1 MAHAAVSPHKQPLQ
15 PMKVLEPAVAS
26 SMSGGVNTKPLRPV
40 QAPVAPTSRKKHC
53 TACHQRLPSG
63 SFSSSQLRNRATARR
78 CQTCLQQQGIL
89 SKDEEATCREINQVF
104 ATEHRGDVATGAAVD
119 IMLPSAQS
127 ATKHLNAPRPSTT
140 PTWSVVRQARWRWSH
155 PKPSVLPTCEAPQ
168 RHASHSFVG
177 RRGGFAARLRAAGMP
192 VPTRLERRSCS
203 HRSCSGDEVSRSG
216 VHWFVPRGRAS
227 KTRARRPSA

>member
-1 MAHAAVSPHKQPLQ
+1 MARGSVNTQPLQ

-26 SMSGGVNTKPLRPV
+26 SMSGGVNTKPLQPV
-40 QAPVAPTSRKKHC
+40 QAPVAPTSRKTHC
-53 TACHQRLPSG
+53 TACHQGLPSG
-63 SFSSSQLRNRATARR
+63 SFSSSQLRNRAAARR

-89 SKDEEATCREINQVF
+89 SKDEEATCRETNHQPGLCNRAPGGCCSHRSCCRHYAAIGTVSNETPECTTVF
-104 ATEHRGDVATGAAVD
+104 DNPN
-119 IMLPSAQS
+119 M
-127 ATKHLNAPRPSTT
+127 
-140 PTWSVVRQARWRWSH
+140 VRQARWRWSQ

-216 VHWFVPRGRAS
+216 VHWFVPRGRAP
-227 KTRARRPSA
+227 KTRAHQPSA

>member
-1 MAHAAVSPHKQPLQ
+1 MREHEASATCPGARSSHIAEETLHGVPPEATEREFLEQPVAQPSRCTAVS
-15 PMKVLEPAVAS
+15 
-26 SMSGGVNTKPLRPV
+26 N
-40 QAPVAPTSRKKHC
+40 
-53 TACHQRLPSG
+53 
-63 SFSSSQLRNRATARR
+63 
-78 CQTCLQQQGIL
+78 
-89 SKDEEATCREINQVF
+89 
-104 ATEHRGDVATGAAVD
+104 
-119 IMLPSAQS
+119 LPSATGHPVQGRGS
-127 ATKHLNAPRPSTT
+127 HLPRNQPGLCNRAPGGCSHRSCCRHCAAIGTVSNETPECTT
-140 PTWSVVRQARWRWSH
+140 VFDNPNMVRQARWRWSQ

-216 VHWFVPRGRAS
+216 VHWFVPRGRAP

>member
-1 MAHAAVSPHKQPLQ
+1 M
-15 PMKVLEPAVAS
+15 
-26 SMSGGVNTKPLRPV
+26 
-40 QAPVAPTSRKKHC
+40 
-53 TACHQRLPSG
+53 
-63 SFSSSQLRNRATARR
+63 RNRAAARR

-89 SKDEEATCREINQVF
+89 SKDEEATCRETNQVF
-104 ATEHRGDVATGAAVD
+104 ATENRALGGCSHRSCCRHYAAIGTVSSET
-119 IMLPSAQS
+119 PEC
-127 ATKHLNAPRPSTT
+127 TT
-140 PTWSVVRQARWRWSH
+140 AFDKPNMVRQAMHRWRWSQ

-168 RHASHSFVG
+168 QHAPHSFVG

-216 VHWFVPRGRAS
+216 VHWFVPRGRAP